1 MQAPLPPLSSCN
13 IPARARLPMLQP
25 TPRPAKS
32 PRTLIFAPPRCGGT
46 LHRFET
52 NRHRVEDSIHH
63 GVACR
68 FQWSQSQSNDPRT
81 VDASSS
87 HDHWLSLI
95 ARAVRKDPARFHSC
109 ELVETCLPFCLVE
122 SSFVSQGHC
131 FAARSTWSLQLA
143 TCDTRTIKATLS

>member
-1 MQAPLPPLSSCN
+1 MQAVLLIQFYLHHPSSSS
-13 IPARARLPMLQP
+13 PANAA

-32 PRTLIFAPPRCGGT
+32 PRTLTFAPRCGGT

-52 NRHRVEDSIHH
+52 NRHQVEDSIHH

-68 FQWSQSQSNDPRT
+68 FQWTQSQSYDPRT

-95 ARAVRKDPARFHSC
+95 ARAVRKDPARFHCCEPLEIVSC
-109 ELVETCLPFCLVE
+109 SLVLSGRL
-122 SSFVSQGHC
+122 SYRNQSHC
-131 FAARSTWSLQLA
+131 FAARSSWSLQLA
-143 TCDTRTIKATLS
+143 NCDTRTIKATLS